1 VTTPARILLVD
12 DSPTVRAALSAM
24 LKDDFEVHTANDG
37 LDGLA
42 RTALVRPDLILLDV
56 QMPVLDGRATC
67 RALRSDEA
75 TRNLPVILVTALD
88 GEEDV
93 EQGYGCGAT
102 DYVCKPV
109 DRQELLAKV
118 HAWLGATRPVEP
130 S

>member
-1 VTTPARILLVD
+1 MNRRPRILLVD
-12 DSPTVRAALSAM
+12 DSPTVRAALMAM
-24 LKDDFEVHTANDG
+24 LKDEFEVHTACDG

-67 RALRSDEA
+67 KALRADEA
-75 TRNLPVILVTALD
+75 SRDLPIILVTALV

-109 DRQELLAKV
+109 HKEELLAKV
-118 HAWLGATRPVEP
+118 HGWLGARRLADR